1 MSNSSLLGDNSSRYG
16 EQHDDVDHG
25 GHDDH
30 DDVDQDGHVGHDDH
44 DGGDVYDIGFDRA
57 QLKLLIFSAEQGR
70 AEAGLDKTLFDIFI
84 LYSRVF
90 VFQLE
95 FCIFISSTW
104 RTRLII

>member
-25 GHDDH
+25 GHDDRDDHDH
-30 DDVDQDGHVGHDDH
+30 DDVDQDGHVGHD
-44 DGGDVYDIGFDRA
+44 
-57 QLKLLIFSAEQGR
+57 
-70 AEAGLDKTLFDIFI
+70 EAGLDKTLFDIFI